1 MRYSVTRLCGGKALM
16 AALREPADIDMTEAA
31 DILSATGEVKSV
43 DDMMLV
49 MTWKGMDVTVY
60 TQGKVMFHPLDDRN
74 AAISYANEILSKLI
88 GGP

>member
-16 AALREPADIDMTEAA
+16 ATLREPVEIDMENAA
-31 DILSATGEVKSV
+31 SVLSKEGEIKSV

-74 AAISYANEILSKLI
+74 EAISYANEILSMLI
-88 GGP
+88 N

>member
-1 MRYSVTRLCGGKALM
+1 M
-16 AALREPADIDMTEAA
+16 ATLREPVEIDMENAA
-31 DILSATGEVKSV
+31 SVLSKEGEIKSV

-74 AAISYANEILSKLI
+74 EAISYANEILSMLI
-88 GGP
+88 N